1 MQLVNS
7 LKSGSFDKVK
17 PSDTEAISPDEWLRH
32 FSSLLGK
39 PACNKEADLRY
50 EEYFQQNVDQL
61 ATTLDQPFT
70 KKDIIEAIRKLK
82 NNKVTSFD
90 KVSNEMLKF
99 GSEPLTK
106 PLLLIFNT
114 ILKFNLYPNEWKK
127 DILGPLHKSGD
138 KTDVNN
144 FRGLAYGS
152 CLGKLFNSILRQR
165 FEKMCVEN
173 KFITPCQASGKT
185 GAQTSDHLLVLKH
198 IIHKYLKVKKQKLFI
213 CFF

>member
-1 MQLVNS
+1 MTKFKQKQFTDSLFSQLETMHQTDPRKYMQLVNS

-82 NNKVTSFD
+82 NNKATSFD
-90 KVSNEMLKF
+90 KVHCKKKSWLE
-99 GSEPLTK
+99 
-106 PLLLIFNT
+106 T
-114 ILKFNLYPNEWKK
+114 I
-127 DILGPLHKSGD
+127 
-138 KTDVNN
+138 
-144 FRGLAYGS
+144 
-152 CLGKLFNSILRQR
+152 
-165 FEKMCVEN
+165 
-173 KFITPCQASGKT
+173 
-185 GAQTSDHLLVLKH
+185 
-198 IIHKYLKVKKQKLFI
+198 
-213 CFF
+213 